1 MKKIREFT
9 ILARHFIYNNTE
21 NYIMHGEFMLQNIKL
36 STFQS
41 NEIWCAAQIRKNSS
55 QIFYLMGPIE

>member
-1 MKKIREFT
+1 
-9 ILARHFIYNNTE
+9 
-21 NYIMHGEFMLQNIKL
+21 MLQNIKL
-36 STFQS
+36 SAFQS

>member
-1 MKKIREFT
+1 
-9 ILARHFIYNNTE
+9 
-21 NYIMHGEFMLQNIKL
+21 MLQNIKL

-55 QIFYLMGPIE
+55 QIFYLMGPIEWALDQNYPNFF